1 MNGFEDIVRGVAT
14 RVATRVVIC
23 PRWVITSL
31 RPSRP
36 VRDRGVWRRALRE
49 SGALADPIVNRG
61 RQKSRARARVRE
73 HGACLDLWQFRRG
86 AKKEEAGVKTHR
98 REEWHG
104 RQIYIYIYA
113 AWISFHDGPST
124 FVPFRWNGPRD
135 TETPVTSNASNCCF
149 RAGIS
154 SFSPSPSRFQKVNWF
169 DGGRWVSLR
178 KGVVEKFSFHGRGV
192 SFYSYTRDV
201 LKIRGTRDGTKD
213 GEGEIETR
221 NSNGVHEGFLY
232 RSFQRFDSRIMQME
246 ENWIHPRDGFF
257 VSRVSLLDLQI
268 FSSIKGGGNGGGKR
282 ITLNVA
288 SRTSSS

>member
-1 MNGFEDIVRGVAT
+1 MNGFEDIVRDVAT

-104 RQIYIYIYA
+104 RQIYIYTRRGSA
-113 AWISFHDGPST
+113 STMAHPRSFHFGEM
-124 FVPFRWNGPRD
+124 GL
-135 TETPVTSNASNCCF
+135 ETPKHRLPRTRPTAAFELEFLLFLPPPPGSRRLIGLMGV
-149 RAGIS
+149 AGY
-154 SFSPSPSRFQKVNWF
+154 RCV
-169 DGGRWVSLR
+169 
-178 KGVVEKFSFHGRGV
+178 RG
-192 SFYSYTRDV
+192 
-201 LKIRGTRDGTKD
+201 
-213 GEGEIETR
+213 
-221 NSNGVHEGFLY
+221 
-232 RSFQRFDSRIMQME
+232 
-246 ENWIHPRDGFF
+246 
-257 VSRVSLLDLQI
+257 
-268 FSSIKGGGNGGGKR
+268 
-282 ITLNVA
+282 
-288 SRTSSS
+288 

>member
-1 MNGFEDIVRGVAT
+1 MNGFEDIVRDVAT

-104 RQIYIYIYA
+104 RQIYIYIY
-113 AWISFHDGPST
+113 I
-124 FVPFRWNGPRD
+124 
-135 TETPVTSNASNCCF
+135 
-149 RAGIS
+149 
-154 SFSPSPSRFQKVNWF
+154 
-169 DGGRWVSLR
+169 
-178 KGVVEKFSFHGRGV
+178 RGV
-192 SFYSYTRDV
+192 DQLPRWPIHV
-201 LKIRGTRDGTKD
+201 
-213 GEGEIETR
+213 
-221 NSNGVHEGFLY
+221 
-232 RSFQRFDSRIMQME
+232 RSISVK
-246 ENWIHPRDGFF
+246 W
-257 VSRVSLLDLQI
+257 
-268 FSSIKGGGNGGGKR
+268 
-282 ITLNVA
+282 A
-288 SRTSSS
+288 SRHRNTGYLERVQLLLSSWNFFFFSLPLPVPEG

>member
-1 MNGFEDIVRGVAT
+1 MNGFEDIVRDVAT

-104 RQIYIYIYA
+104 RQIYIYI
-113 AWISFHDGPST
+113 
-124 FVPFRWNGPRD
+124 
-135 TETPVTSNASNCCF
+135 
-149 RAGIS
+149 
-154 SFSPSPSRFQKVNWF
+154 
-169 DGGRWVSLR
+169 
-178 KGVVEKFSFHGRGV
+178 RGV
-192 SFYSYTRDV
+192 DQLPRWPIHV
-201 LKIRGTRDGTKD
+201 
-213 GEGEIETR
+213 
-221 NSNGVHEGFLY
+221 
-232 RSFQRFDSRIMQME
+232 RSISVK
-246 ENWIHPRDGFF
+246 W
-257 VSRVSLLDLQI
+257 
-268 FSSIKGGGNGGGKR
+268 
-282 ITLNVA
+282 A
-288 SRTSSS
+288 SRHRNTGYLERVQLLLSSWNFFFFSLPLPVSEG